1 MHAADY
7 QNAAAIC
14 AGPGVESQGVDA
26 AALHGSVRHLDA
38 STQVR
43 EVRSQGV
50 HHHVQLCDRAI
61 HECLLSFATCLL
73 STAFCLLPPAS
84 CRLPPASCLLPPASC
99 LLPPAFCP
107 LPNAYCFL
115 LFVPSFLSSQR
126 RTDSSV
132 SISF

>member
-14 AGPGVESQGVDA
+14 AGAGVESQGVDA

-61 HECLLSFATCLL
+61 HECLLSFAP
-73 STAFCLLPPAS
+73 CLLPPAV
-84 CRLPPASCLLPPASC
+84 CLLPPASC
-99 LLPPAFCP
+99 LLPSASCLLPPAHCP
-107 LPNAYCFL
+107 MPTA
-115 LFVPSFLSSQR
+115 
-126 RTDSSV
+126 
-132 SISF
+132 